1 MKFYMKILY
10 FIIAQKS
17 TLLINIQMTYI
28 DFMPVM
34 LYTIQTKCKT

>member
-1 MKFYMKILY
+1 MKILH

-17 TLLINIQMTYI
+17 TLLMIIQMTYI
-28 DFMPVM
+28 GFMPVM